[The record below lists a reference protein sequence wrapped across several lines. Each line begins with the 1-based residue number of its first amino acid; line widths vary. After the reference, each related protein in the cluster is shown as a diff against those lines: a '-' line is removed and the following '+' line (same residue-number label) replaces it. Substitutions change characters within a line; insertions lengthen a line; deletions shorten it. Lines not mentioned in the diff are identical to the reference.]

1 MNAKTLT
8 LAGAVVLIIGLFL
21 PIASVMG
28 ISTNLIMPPG
38 QGVTASGLILAGC
51 AVLAAILALIGQPK
65 WAVIP
70 GIGAVGWLVFQFLEA
85 QKQLSGGG
93 FMDWIRSISLPDR
106 LTGADALLWVAIG
119 IFVFGLL
126 ILRIRGRDPRRDLS
140 APPSSMR
147 RGAPPQPPRRPD
159 LPR

>member
-1 MNAKTLT
+1 MNSKTLT
-8 LAGAVVLIIGLFL
+8 LAGAVILIIGLFL

-70 GIGAVGWLVFQFLEA
+70 GIGAVGWLVFQYLEA

-93 FMDWIRSISLPDR
+93 DMPPEAQEMLAAMAPSLNY
-106 LTGADALLWVAIG
+106 LGWGVMALGAV
-119 IFVFGLL
+119 L
-126 ILRIRGRDPRRDLS
+126 ILVGGAMGFKS
-140 APPSSMR
+140 SPPS
-147 RGAPPQPPRRPD
+147 AA
-159 LPR
+159 